1 MSLDEAKKI
10 FKSWQDFLEIAD
22 KFFRLMLPIPESFL
36 PYPKETLIE
45 GLDIMSKYC
54 SDSGDKKLATLI
66 QDTMWGY
73 LPLCK
78 EDEEALGG
86 IKKALDMMFENPDLK
101 KTLIEILH
109 ERRDHWINIRKQ
121 K

>member
-1 MSLDEAKKI
+1 MSLDEAKKYLKVGRI
-10 FKSWQDFLEIAD
+10 LEIAD
-22 KFFRLMLPIPESFL
+22 KFFQTYASISGSLFL

-73 LPLCK
+73 LP
-78 EDEEALGG
+78 
-86 IKKALDMMFENPDLK
+86 
-101 KTLIEILH
+101 T
-109 ERRDHWINIRKQ
+109 R
-121 K
+121 